1 MKFWTLRLHRWL
13 ALLFALPLLVVLAT
27 SLVLSFEPWMVS
39 SAIKPGSLTA
49 DRVVALIQKHDPAG
63 KEQAVTYRAYDN
75 SIAIGGR
82 SGAKIVDVA
91 TGEAKPALSGTAQL
105 MLTARRMHETLLLD
119 ATSLV
124 IASTFAML
132 AMALLGILMGWPRFA
147 NTVSGWHKGMAW
159 GLLPLLVLSPL
170 TGLFI
175 AYGITFTPPP
185 SGGAGAPLPLVEA
198 VRVAGAKHDL
208 SGLVWLRTQGK
219 RQLLRVVE
227 GGEYRLYAVSREGT
241 RALPRNWPRL
251 WHEGNFAGVWSAL
264 MNVIVSAASL
274 ALLVTGLWIWTGRKL
289 RRRSN
294 VRQRAAAA

>member
-13 ALLFALPLLVVLAT
+13 ALLFSLPLLVVLAT
-27 SLVLSFEPWMVS
+27 SLVLSFEPWIVGG
-39 SAIKPGSLTA
+39 AIRPGTLTA
-49 DRVVALIQKHDPAG
+49 DRVVALIHKHDPAG

-82 SGAKIVDVA
+82 SGARLVDVA
-91 TGEAKPALSGTAQL
+91 TGDAKPALSATAQT

-119 ATSLV
+119 ATWLV

-132 AMALLGILMGWPRFA
+132 AMALLGVSMGWPRLA
-147 NTVSGWHKGMAW
+147 NTVSGWHKGVAW
-159 GLLPLLVLSPL
+159 GLLPLIVLSPL

-185 SGGAGAPLPLVEA
+185 AAGGAAPLPLAEA
-198 VRVAGAKHDL
+198 VRVAGARHDL

-219 RQLLRVVE
+219 RQLMRIVE

-241 RALPRNWPRL
+241 QPLPRNWPRL

-274 ALLVTGLWIWTGRKL
+274 ALLVTGLWMWTSRKL
-289 RRRSN
+289 RRRTSL
-294 VRQRAAAA
+294 RQRATPA

>member
-13 ALLFALPLLVVLAT
+13 ALLFSLPLLVVLAT
-27 SLVLSFEPWMVS
+27 SLVLSFEPWIVS
-39 SAIKPGSLTA
+39 SAIKPGTLTA
-49 DRVVALIQKHDPAG
+49 DRVVALLQKHDPAG

-75 SIAIGGR
+75 SLAIGGR
-82 SGAKIVDVA
+82 SGARIVDVV
-91 TGEAKPALSGTAQL
+91 TGEAKPALSGIAQV

-119 ATSLV
+119 ATWLV

-132 AMALLGILMGWPRFA
+132 AMALLGVLMGWPRFA
-147 NTVSGWHKGMAW
+147 NTVSGWHKGVAW

-185 SGGAGAPLPLVEA
+185 SGGGAAPLPLVEA

-219 RQLLRVVE
+219 RQLLRIVE

-241 RALPRNWPRL
+241 QALPRNWPRL
-251 WHEGNFAGVWSAL
+251 WHEGNFAGAWSAL

-274 ALLVTGLWIWTGRKL
+274 ALLVTGLWIWTSRKL

-294 VRQRAAAA
+294 LRPRSAAA